1 MYYVIDDY
9 EGEGFTFSS
18 KIEFRRWLLN
28 EYDEDRHLIH
38 TTEQEHLEHL
48 AKYYVDKAK
57 QWKVSDSPTHAIRVL
72 EMHQ

>member
-28 EYDEDRHLIH
+28 EYDEVRHLVH
-38 TTEQEHLEHL
+38 TTEQEHLEQL
-48 AKYYVDKAK
+48 AKYYVDNSLDDLYDGINKTGGIYD
-57 QWKVSDSPTHAIRVL
+57 VNY
-72 EMHQ
+72 